1 MTLTMP
7 SAAVRTTAAGLPLF
21 DIADEAFARYYAE
34 NGFALLA
41 DGLSPAEV
49 GAVNEDAV
57 RLCRG
62 EFGELRYGFD
72 REQEGAGDPV
82 TGETIDPTADPTAD
96 VRPELT
102 SDLPDDLTP
111 EETLRRFLCI
121 HYPHKAS
128 PAALAGLHAPR
139 IVDALVQVIG
149 PNVKAMQSM
158 LFIKSEGKPG
168 QAWHQDEFFIP
179 TRDRSLTAVWIALD
193 DATVENGCLWVL
205 PGSHRRGVI
214 YPAKDQLDPRFDCT
228 TEAYDYPYSDDQAVP
243 VEIPAGTAL
252 IFNGYLLH
260 RSLENSGRHG
270 FRRALAN
277 HYMSAESLLPWR
289 PPADDHMAIADF
301 RDIVMV
307 AGEDP
312 YAYKGI
318 ADIRRPFSRPDQDGG
333 CDR

>member
-1 MTLTMP
+1 MTDLLTP
-7 SAAVRTTAAGLPLF
+7 RTTSTTPAGLRLF
-21 DIADEAFARYYAE
+21 DVVDEEFVAHYAE
-34 NGFALLA
+34 HGFALLA
-41 DGLSPAEV
+41 GALTPDEV
-49 GAVNEDAV
+49 DAVNADAL

-62 EFGELRYGFD
+62 DYGD
-72 REQEGAGDPV
+72 LSYGWPTDQSEAV
-82 TGETIDPTADPTAD
+82 TDAPADLSDED
-96 VRPELT
+96 V
-102 SDLPDDLTP
+102 
-111 EETLRRFLCI
+111 LRRYLCV
-121 HYPHKAS
+121 HYPHKVS
-128 PAALAGLHAPR
+128 PPARAALEAPR
-139 IVDALVQVIG
+139 VVDALTAVVG

-214 YPAKDQLDPRFDCT
+214 YPAKDQDDPRFDCS
-228 TEAYDYPYSDDQAVP
+228 TEAYDFPYTDDDAVP
-243 VEIPAGTAL
+243 VEIPAGTGL
-252 IFNGYLLH
+252 VFNGYLLH

-270 FRRALAN
+270 YRRALAN

-289 PPADDHMAIADF
+289 PPAKDEWMAIADY
-301 RDIVMV
+301 RDVVLV

-312 YAYKGI
+312 YGYKGTVDL
-318 ADIRRPFSRPDQDGG
+318 AKPFSRPDKDGG

>member
-1 MTLTMP
+1 MTTVLPKTSVLPDRRRRGDLT
-7 SAAVRTTAAGLPLF
+7 LF
-21 DIADEAFARYYAE
+21 ERVGPDFTDHYVEF
-34 NGFALLA
+34 GFALLA
-41 DGLSPAEV
+41 NALAPDEV
-49 GAVNEDAV
+49 AAVNADALK
-57 RLCRG
+57 LCRG
-62 EFGELRYGFD
+62 DFGTIQYGLSGV
-72 REQEGAGDPV
+72 EGEEKKP
-82 TGETIDPTADPTAD
+82 ADLA
-96 VRPELT
+96 RPGT
-102 SDLPDDLTP
+102 DD
-111 EETLRRFLCI
+111 EMLRRYLCI
-121 HYPHKAS
+121 HFPHKVS
-128 PAALAGLHAPR
+128 TAAREAVTNPR
-139 IVDALVQVIG
+139 IVEGLTAVIG

-168 QAWHQDEFFIP
+168 QAWHQDEYFIP

-205 PGSHRRGVI
+205 PGSHRRGVL
-214 YPAKDQLDPRFDCT
+214 YRTHPQTDPRFDCT
-228 TEAYDYPYSDDQAVP
+228 VEAYEFPYRDDEAVP

-270 FRRALAN
+270 YRRALAN

-289 PPADDHMAIADF
+289 PPREGEHMGMVDY

-312 YAYKGI
+312 YAYKGTEEI
-318 ADIRRPFSRPDQDGG
+318 AKPYSRPDMDGG

>member
-1 MTLTMP
+1 MTTVLSKTSVLPDRRRRGDLT
-7 SAAVRTTAAGLPLF
+7 LF
-21 DIADEAFARYYAE
+21 ERVGPDFTDHYVEF
-34 NGFALLA
+34 GFALLA
-41 DGLSPAEV
+41 NALAPDEV
-49 GAVNEDAV
+49 AAVNADALK
-57 RLCRG
+57 LCRG
-62 EFGELRYGFD
+62 DFGTIQYGLSGV
-72 REQEGAGDPV
+72 EGEDKKP
-82 TGETIDPTADPTAD
+82 ADLA
-96 VRPELT
+96 RPGT
-102 SDLPDDLTP
+102 DD
-111 EETLRRFLCI
+111 EVLRRYLCI
-121 HYPHKAS
+121 HFPHKVS
-128 PAALAGLHAPR
+128 TAAREAVTNPR
-139 IVDALVQVIG
+139 IVEGLTAVIG

-168 QAWHQDEFFIP
+168 QAWHQDEYFIP

-205 PGSHRRGVI
+205 PGSHRRGVL
-214 YPAKDQLDPRFDCT
+214 YPTHPQTDPRFDCT
-228 TEAYDYPYSDDQAVP
+228 VEAYEFPYGDDEAVP

-270 FRRALAN
+270 YRRALAN

-289 PPADDHMAIADF
+289 PPREGEHMGMVDY

-312 YAYKGI
+312 YAYKGTEEI
-318 ADIRRPFSRPDQDGG
+318 AKPYSRPDMDGG